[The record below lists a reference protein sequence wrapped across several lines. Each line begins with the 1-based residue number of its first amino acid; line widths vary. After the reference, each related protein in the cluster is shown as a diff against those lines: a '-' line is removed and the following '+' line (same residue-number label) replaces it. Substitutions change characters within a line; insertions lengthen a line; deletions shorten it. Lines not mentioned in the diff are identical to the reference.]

1 MLLMGMSAYADQEFT
16 WSLKHSKSQLYMNE
30 AVELEYTCRI
40 TKDAILY
47 VIEFDPPKETE
58 QYRFFPLG
66 VIKKSEGNIHSYTY
80 RFVMF
85 LKASGEQKIRFKALM
100 RKTTQ
105 ASIENSVIGRDNVE
119 DYAFDDTEVILPEV
133 TLDVMA
139 HQETMTGDFRL
150 KVDVDRQ
157 ELQAYEPLHLN
168 IEVEG
173 AGDFDQLQEFQ
184 IDIEGVTAF
193 SEGARKS
200 YTLSADGFKGSW
212 KQQFSLVSEDSF
224 VIESLHLRYF
234 DVAKKE
240 VVTLNSER
248 FEIKVNPAFTQ
259 EELLDHIQEDTPS
272 VLWQL
277 TTLFYL
283 LTLIIGIIIGRFSI
297 QLLSRP
303 QERSKHDGDLDHYK
317 SVNGLLARLAVSSDR
332 RFDGLI
338 QKYER
343 QSGTAALK
351 ALKKELKTLLKNA
364 NITKKDIT
372 DAQ

>member
-1 MLLMGMSAYADQEFT
+1 MSAYADQEFT

-47 VIEFDPPKETE
+47 VIEFDPPKESE

-85 LKASGEQKIRFKALM
+85 LKESGEQKIRFKALM

-139 HQETMTGDFRL
+139 HQETMTGDFKL
-150 KVDVDRQ
+150 KVEVDKK

-168 IEVEG
+168 IEVTG
-173 AGDFDQLQEFQ
+173 AGDFDQLKEFKM
-184 IDIEGVTAF
+184 DIEGVTVF
-193 SEGARKS
+193 SEGAHKS
-200 YTLSADGFKGSW
+200 YTLSTDGFKGSW
-212 KQQFSLVSEDSF
+212 KQQFSLVSADSF
-224 VIESLHLRYF
+224 VIEPLHLRYF

-240 VVTLNSER
+240 VVTLESER
-248 FEIKVNPAFTQ
+248 FEIKVKSAFTQ

-272 VLWQL
+272 VLWQRS
-277 TTLFYL
+277 TLFYL
-283 LTLIIGIIIGRFSI
+283 LTLIVGIIIGRFSI

-303 QERSKHDGDLDHYK
+303 QEHSKHDDLDHYK

-343 QSGTAALK
+343 QSGAAALK